1 MSVKSFKFVSPG
13 VFLNEIDNS
22 ILPRQPREIGPLFV
36 GRAIR
41 GPAMRPVTVD
51 SFEQFVNLYG
61 APIPGG
67 DGDDIWRN
75 GNKLTP
81 MYGTYAAQAWLK
93 NSPTLTYFRLAGVEH
108 LNKDATD
115 GASAGWV
122 TSQLLPGSETSTVWS
137 PAIAGPTAYT
147 QSASPQLEGSGGAF
161 GLWVFDS

>member
-81 MYGTYAAQAWLK
+81 MYGTYAAQAWLRNTPSLNVIRLLGTENNSLPSTLRHALIAFAAAGSCPTSTCIK
-93 NSPTLTYFRLAGVEH
+93 TAEQRTPSNSPSKG
-108 LNKDATD
+108 TD
-115 GASAGWV
+115 K
-122 TSQLLPGSETSTVWS
+122 
-137 PAIAGPTAYT
+137 
-147 QSASPQLEGSGGAF
+147 SGNE
-161 GLWVFDS
+161 S